1 MTTNKSSTSKLSEV
15 NLFSYLTGLLTA
27 VLMFFLFFLFSGY
40 KIGFS
45 NFFVKPR
52 LVLPHDI
59 LTELTQLKA
68 PIGNADNPTKVPSHD
83 TFLVRPDQ
91 KLGYVLRP
99 NTRISVNMLT
109 SARAINID
117 PPVLHLKYDLQY
129 SDRLKAYIKKESR
142 IDYAYSTDGN
152 GFRKTVP
159 IVKSDKQILII
170 GDSVAFGVGV
180 DDENTA
186 ASHLQKLIGE
196 RYEII
201 NAGVGGYT
209 GQQAFL
215 MAQRLSDEK
224 KFSGLIYIACQNDF
238 MFGKDWVGEA
248 KDILAKI
255 STISS
260 RFDNKVIVLFETYM
274 EYNLRDFFLEKGW
287 SNEEIEQT
295 HSLRQTLP
303 KITADLRFDYHDWAD
318 DVSKFMESEKSI
330 FSRFALYTDHTHLS
344 PLGNR
349 LMANTLFSIIQR
361 KWSETDRV
369 NAPR

>member
-1 MTTNKSSTSKLSEV
+1 MTTKKSSTLKSNEI

-27 VLMFFLFFLFSGY
+27 ILICSLFFLFIGY

-45 NFFVKPR
+45 NFFVKPPI
-52 LVLPHDI
+52 VLPHDI
-59 LTELTQLKA
+59 LNELTQLKA
-68 PIGNADNPTKVPSHD
+68 PIGNAHNPTKVPRHD
-83 TFLVRPDQ
+83 TFLVRPDK

-99 NTRISVNMLT
+99 NIRISVSMLK

-129 SDRLKAYIKKESR
+129 SDQLKTYLKKESR
-142 IDYAYSTDGN
+142 IDYSYSTDGN

-159 IVKSDKQILII
+159 SVKSDKQVLII

-196 RYEII
+196 RYQII
-201 NAGVGGYT
+201 NAGVGGYR

-215 MAQRLSDEK
+215 MAKHLSDEK

-238 MFGKDWVGEA
+238 MDEKDWVVEA
-248 KDILAKI
+248 KDLLASI
-255 STISS
+255 STISN

-274 EYNLRDFFLEKGW
+274 EYNLRDFFLENGW
-287 SNEEIEQT
+287 SDEKIEKT
-295 HSLRQTLP
+295 HSLRKSLP
-303 KITADLRFDYHDWAD
+303 KITADLRFEYHDWTEE
-318 DVSKFMESEKSI
+318 VSKFMENEKSI

-349 LMANTLFSIIQR
+349 LMANALFSIIQR
-361 KWSETDRV
+361 KWSE
-369 NAPR
+369 PH

>member
-1 MTTNKSSTSKLSEV
+1 VTTRQSSNSKSSAV
-15 NLFSYLTGLLTA
+15 HLFSYLTGLLTA
-27 VLMFFLFFLFSGY
+27 SLIFSLLFLFLGY

-45 NFFVKPR
+45 NFFRKPKI
-52 LVLPHDI
+52 VLPQDI
-59 LTELTQLKA
+59 LNELTQLKA
-68 PIGNADNPTKVPSHD
+68 PIENAENPTKVPRHD
-83 TFLVRPDQ
+83 TLLVRPDK

-99 NTRISVNMLT
+99 NVRISVSMLK

-117 PPVLHLKYDLQY
+117 PPVLHLKYGDDLQY
-129 SDRLKAYIKKESR
+129 SDRLKTYLKKESR
-142 IDYAYSTDGN
+142 LDYSYSTDGN

-159 IVKSDKQILII
+159 NVKSDKQVLII
-170 GDSVAFGVGV
+170 GDSVAFGLGV

-186 ASHLQKLIGE
+186 ASQLQKLIGE
-196 RYEII
+196 QYEII

-215 MAQRLSDEK
+215 MAKHLSDEK

-238 MFGKDWVGEA
+238 MDGKDWVAEA

-255 STISS
+255 STLSN
-260 RFDNKVIVLFETYM
+260 RFDNKVIVLLETYM

-287 SNEEIEQT
+287 SDKDIENT
-295 HSLRQTLP
+295 HSLRQSLP
-303 KITADLRFDYHDWAD
+303 KITADLRFEYHDWTE
-318 DVSKFMESEKSI
+318 DVSKFMENEKSV

-349 LMANTLFSIIQR
+349 LMANVLFSIIQR
-361 KWSETDRV
+361 KWSE
-369 NAPR
+369 PPH